1 MPMLHNLHLLEL
13 HWNLIL
19 YESNVKA
26 MDKKPKYNSSF
37 VEALLSLVGALVSS
51 SSGSVALSE
60 AGFIPA
66 LLPLIQDSSP
76 NHVSLVCTAV
86 KILEAFMDFSS
97 PASAMFR
104 GLGGLTYM
112 IKRLESEVMV
122 VTKESGEGKADLV
135 SDEGTSAEAVRQE
148 NEELVGSDTRRQIPY
163 VRRLLLKSLLRCA
176 LLEQGT
182 LCCEQCMTGHMQD
195 ERASHAQL

>member
-1 MPMLHNLHLLEL
+1 
-13 HWNLIL
+13 
-19 YESNVKA
+19 

-66 LLPLIQDSSP
+66 LLPLIQDSNP

-104 GLGGLTYM
+104 GLGGLSYM

-122 VTKESGEGKADLV
+122 VTKESEEGKADFASNEV
-135 SDEGTSAEAVRQE
+135 RSTEAAQQD
-148 NEELVGSDTRRQIPY
+148 NEELVESDTRKQIPY
-163 VRRLLLKSLLRCA
+163 VRRLLLKSLLRCVTLNQDILCSTT
-176 LLEQGT
+176 LLN
-182 LCCEQCMTGHMQD
+182 
-195 ERASHAQL
+195 